1 MQNTNPSN
9 DFLSDDSYSFL
20 SSTPQTLHDDTD
32 NHEIASSTT
41 PTEVESQVFMKSSTF
56 SEQSPAQ
63 NEPKEDTPMVD
74 DSTVPTAQLISTIHT
89 MKDQLDS
96 MLKILSGQPIS
107 VIKNGKPKIHTK
119 NFSSNERIVE
129 GVFNGEQMV
138 GPDGEEF
145 SIPANYASKS
155 KLVEG
160 DLMKLT
166 ISHNGSF
173 IYKQTSPV
181 VRKRLV
187 GELISNSENGHWN
200 AIASGRTY
208 QLLTASVTF
217 FKGKP
222 GDEVILLVPED
233 GQSSWAA
240 VENVI
245 NK

>member
-1 MQNTNPSN
+1 MQNTNPNN
-9 DFLSDDSYSFL
+9 DFFSDDSSSFL
-20 SSTPQTLHDDTD
+20 STPPQTLPPDDQIMESSSMPVMQ
-32 NHEIASSTT
+32 NFISPEPASVISAE
-41 PTEVESQVFMKSSTF
+41 P
-56 SEQSPAQ
+56 SENNQ
-63 NEPKEDTPMVD
+63 NEVVDTHEFVSM
-74 DSTVPTAQLISTIHT
+74 IHG
-89 MKDQLDS
+89 MQDQLDA
-96 MLKILSGQPIS
+96 MLKMISGRSIPR
-107 VIKNGKPKIHTK
+107 IKNSKQKIHAED
-119 NFSSNERIVE
+119 FSSNERIVE
-129 GVFNGEQMV
+129 GVFNGEKMV

-145 SIPANYASKS
+145 SIPPNYASKS

-166 ISHNGSF
+166 ISQNGSF

-181 VRKRLV
+181 PRKRLV
-187 GELISNSENGHWN
+187 GELVSNSDNGHWN

-240 VENVI
+240 VENII